1 MDKLVIT
8 YRNADLDCLASA
20 YAYAEFLKKL
30 GEDAGYFIIGNML
43 KEVDIVCSMFNI
55 ELDRS
60 KMNTDGKQIVVVD
73 TNIIDEADS
82 VLPEQVVEVI
92 DHHPKSG
99 DVFENAI
106 VDIQPIGAVCTMI
119 AERYKDNNIEI
130 SRESAILLYYG
141 IILNTVNFNAKITNE
156 RDKKMALW
164 LKDQCTEISDKYIR
178 TIFEEKSKFDIKDL
192 RNVMEVEKKFILGND
207 ILIIGQLEI
216 TDARDFVKKHSE
228 DMKEI
233 MEHVKND
240 YGISLVFV
248 NIIDT
253 LEGYH
258 MLFAPDKNMQD
269 FLEQRLNIKFNNG
282 IYEENKVVLR
292 KEIKKQLNDSENA
305 NSKI

>member
-1 MDKLVIT
+1 MDKIVIT

-20 YAYAEFLKKL
+20 YAYAEYLKKR

-60 KMNTDGKQIVVVD
+60 KKKTDEKQIVVVD

-99 DVFENAI
+99 DVFKNAV
-106 VDIQPIGAVCTMI
+106 VDIEPIGAVCTMI
-119 AERYKDNNIEI
+119 AERYKENNIEI

-141 IILNTVNFNAKITNE
+141 IIINTVNFNAKITNE
-156 RDKKMALW
+156 RDRRMAVW
-164 LKDQCTEISDKYIR
+164 LKEQCNEISDKYIK
-178 TIFEEKSKFDIKDL
+178 TIFEEKSKFDFKDL
-192 RNVMEVEKKFILGND
+192 RKVMEVEKKFILGND
-207 ILIIGQLEI
+207 VLIIGQLEI
-216 TDARDFVKKHSE
+216 TDARDFINNHSE
-228 DMKEI
+228 KMKDI
-233 MEHVKND
+233 IDQVKND
-240 YGISLVFV
+240 YNISLVFV
-248 NIIDT
+248 NVIDT

-258 MLFAPDKNMQD
+258 MLFAPDENMQN
-269 FLEQRLNIKFNNG
+269 FLEKRLDIHFNNG

-292 KEIKKQLNDSENA
+292 KEIKKQLNDSKDA
-305 NSKI
+305 